1 LLKKLFCQRSLPKL
15 AQGFPIPIKGNE
27 VKIFFLPINLLA
39 SLIQAISSLT
49 IISRFSICAS
59 ALKSHDVLVPK
70 LFQKTKLVAVDLL
83 AKVKIAELD
92 Y

>member
-1 LLKKLFCQRSLPKL
+1 M
-15 AQGFPIPIKGNE
+15 
-27 VKIFFLPINLLA
+27 KIFFLPINSLV
-39 SLIQAISSLT
+39 SLIQAISSLA

-59 ALKSHDVLVPK
+59 ALKSYDVLVPK